1 MKSTLE
7 LHVSV
12 LVELQIPEISFVKPI
27 NAMLWTMFG
36 SGVGV
41 FSYALFDTEGH
52 QVPQALVIEVGEVFE
67 TLLEE
72 VTFIIC
78 SHGFMYLLISG
89 KCGFL

>member
-1 MKSTLE
+1 
-7 LHVSV
+7 
-12 LVELQIPEISFVKPI
+12 
-27 NAMLWTMFG
+27 MFG

-52 QVPQALVIEVGEVFE
+52 QVPQALVMEVG
-67 TLLEE
+67 E

-89 KCGFL
+89 QCGFL

>member
-1 MKSTLE
+1 
-7 LHVSV
+7 
-12 LVELQIPEISFVKPI
+12 
-27 NAMLWTMFG
+27 MFG

-78 SHGFMYLLISG
+78 SHGFLCIS
-89 KCGFL
+89 

>member
-1 MKSTLE
+1 
-7 LHVSV
+7 
-12 LVELQIPEISFVKPI
+12 
-27 NAMLWTMFG
+27 MFG